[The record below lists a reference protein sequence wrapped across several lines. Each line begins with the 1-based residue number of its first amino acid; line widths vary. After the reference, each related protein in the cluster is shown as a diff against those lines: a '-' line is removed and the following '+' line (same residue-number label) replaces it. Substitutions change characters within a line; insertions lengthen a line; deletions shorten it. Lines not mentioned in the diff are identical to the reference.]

1 MVQKQMDTAGRTE
14 TFFTRNVKLITFLIC
29 VAVIFSPF
37 VITYIQD
44 IVQAQRDA
52 ARPEMTVDE
61 LIEIVHKGGDLR
73 QKDLSKYE
81 DYREEVDM
89 QGMKYAAYRIPVLH
103 EKNLYLSISFD
114 MKMDYVFYVNLTDL
128 DTRAELDL
136 LSDAN
141 KLEEFL
147 TSPAN

>member
-1 MVQKQMDTAGRTE
+1 MAQKQMDTAGRTE

-29 VAVIFSPF
+29 IAVIFSPF

-44 IVQAQRDA
+44 IVE
-52 ARPEMTVDE
+52 ARREAERPKMTVSE